1 MNLDLKNKI
10 VLLTGGTGEIGK
22 QICLDFIQ
30 EDARVIC
37 LYRNEEKFKLL
48 KNWIDEK
55 KGNSEQVFGYK
66 CDLLNKDMLQKTV
79 SEIETEFK
87 RIDVLVNCAGQA
99 AEYPFAMMEERHLHD
114 MIDQNFLTVML
125 VTQSVLKTMFRQ
137 KSGAIVNISSV
148 ASSKAGRGI
157 VVYASA
163 KSAVDT
169 FTRTLAQEVGK
180 KNIRVNAIRPGAVKT
195 PMSKALEDRASQKLN
210 DQIILGR
217 IGTPEEISKA
227 VLFLSS
233 EKTSSYITGTTL
245 DIDGGLMY

>member
-1 MNLDLKNKI
+1 MNLELKNKI

-22 QICLDFIQ
+22 QICLDFIL
-30 EDARVIC
+30 EEAKVIC
-37 LYRNEEKFKLL
+37 LYRNEEKFNQL
-48 KNWIDEK
+48 KSWIAENNGDE
-55 KGNSEQVFGYK
+55 NLVYGYS
-66 CDLLNKDMLQKTV
+66 CDLLNKDMLQKII
-79 SEIETEFK
+79 SEIENRFE
-87 RIDVLVNCAGQA
+87 RIDVLVNCAGNVV
-99 AEYPFAMMEERHLHD
+99 EYPFAMMEERHIND
-114 MIDQNFLTVML
+114 MINQNFFTVML

-137 KSGAIVNISSV
+137 KSGSIVNISSV

-180 KNIRVNAIRPGAVKT
+180 KNIRVNAIRPGAIKT
-195 PMSKALEDRASQKLN
+195 PMSKALEDRATQKLK

-217 IGTPEEISKA
+217 IGIPEEISKA
-227 VLFLSS
+227 VLFLAS
-233 EKTSSYITGTTL
+233 EKSSSYITGTTL